1 MTGSRLSVACL
12 GAGYFSQF
20 HNDGWRRIGEA
31 DLIGSADLDLEK
43 AKATGLPA
51 FPSLTALLQHG
62 VPDIL
67 DIILK
72 PPAHLEAITQAIE
85 AGVKTII
92 CQKPFCTSL
101 DQARTAIA
109 RAAAA
114 GVSLIVHENF
124 RFQPWYRYI
133 ATAIGDGMIGTVHQ
147 LSFRLRPGDGQGPD
161 AYLDRQP
168 YFREMPRLLIH
179 ETGVH
184 FIDTFCFLLGTPRS
198 VYADLR
204 RLNPAIAGED
214 AGLFIFDYADGRRA
228 LFDGNRLLDHDAEN
242 HRLTMGDALIEGDRG
257 ALSLTGDGAVH
268 FRAFGGRHAETVFP
282 AQAWPGFGG
291 DCARAL
297 QAHVVSALLHGTPLE
312 NQAGDYLRVL
322 ALEDAIYRS
331 AEEQS
336 VQEVGSFA

>member
-20 HNDGWRRIGEA
+20 HYDGWRRIGEA
-31 DLIGSADLDLEK
+31 ELIASADRDIEK
-43 AKATGLPA
+43 AKATGLAA

-72 PPAHLEAITQAIE
+72 PPAHLDAISEATA

-92 CQKPFCTSL
+92 CQKPFCTSI
-101 DQARTAIA
+101 DEARTAIA
-109 RAAAA
+109 RAKDG
-114 GVSLIVHENF
+114 GVNLIVHENF
-124 RFQPWYRYI
+124 RFQPWYRHI
-133 ATAIGDGMIGTVHQ
+133 AAAIADGMIGNLHQ
-147 LSFRLRPGDGQGPD
+147 FSFRLRPGDGQGPD

-184 FIDTFCFLLGTPRS
+184 FIDTFCFILGTPRS

-242 HRLTMGDALIEGDRG
+242 HRMTMGDALIEGDKG

-268 FRAFGGRHAETVFP
+268 FRAFGGRQAETVFP

-291 DCARAL
+291 DCVRAL

-331 AEEQS
+331 AGEQS